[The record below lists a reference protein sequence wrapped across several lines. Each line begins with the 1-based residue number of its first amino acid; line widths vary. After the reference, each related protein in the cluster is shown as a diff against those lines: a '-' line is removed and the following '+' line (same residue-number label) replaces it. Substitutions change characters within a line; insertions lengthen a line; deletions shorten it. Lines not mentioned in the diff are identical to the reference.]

1 MNNILLLNS
10 IQNQN
15 EMYIYWISIPIFIIS
30 INMAYKSFKGNNI
43 KNSLFVTIL
52 CTISLAGILYLVG
65 MLKDEYLL
73 NSNIIM
79 NLVIFFVSVL
89 LTILQL
95 VLFVKSKRNN
105 VNNTKNK

>member
-1 MNNILLLNS
+1 MNNILLLNA

-15 EMYIYWISIPIFIIS
+15 QMYIYWISIPILIIS

-52 CTISLAGILYLVG
+52 CTISLAGILYLEG
-65 MLKDEYLL
+65 MLIDEYLL

-79 NLVIFFVSVL
+79 NLVIFFISIF

-95 VLFVKSKRNN
+95 VLFVKSKKNN